1 MVRGQAQREEGV
13 VQAGRM
19 VPACEVRF
27 PRALFNRPLNISI
40 SYKEGVDTMARSG
53 LATLEPYCENDMR
66 LLKRISNSIF
76 RRFNEP
82 IAESDHDDFYSL
94 TNETLWKAY
103 NAYDPDMGTSF
114 DGFLRSCLENK
125 FKSELTRRH
134 RQKRII
140 DRFAVPLDA
149 VDADGEECSLM
160 DFIPS
165 DSDTFEEAVKGTDGG
180 EYRDRIRQYIS
191 RLSNQQVNMLNLLI
205 DGYKPNEIQRILG
218 MSPKGD
224 AENLCTMRSY
234 ENVKILF

>member
-1 MVRGQAQREEGV
+1 MAISGV
-13 VQAGRM
+13 A
-19 VPACEVRF
+19 
-27 PRALFNRPLNISI
+27 I
-40 SYKEGVDTMARSG
+40 
-53 LATLEPYCENDMR
+53 LEPYCEDDMR
-66 LLKRISNSIF
+66 LLRKISNSIF

-82 IAESDHDDFYSL
+82 LAKADYGDFYSIA
-94 TNETLWKAY
+94 NETLWKAY
-103 NAYDPDMGTSF
+103 NAYNPDMGVGF
-114 DGFLRSCLENK
+114 DGFLRSCLEKK

-140 DRFAVPLDA
+140 DRFAVSLDA
-149 VDADGEECSLM
+149 VGDDGEECSLM

-180 EYRDRIRQYIS
+180 GYRDRIRQYIS

-218 MSPKGD
+218 MSPKGY